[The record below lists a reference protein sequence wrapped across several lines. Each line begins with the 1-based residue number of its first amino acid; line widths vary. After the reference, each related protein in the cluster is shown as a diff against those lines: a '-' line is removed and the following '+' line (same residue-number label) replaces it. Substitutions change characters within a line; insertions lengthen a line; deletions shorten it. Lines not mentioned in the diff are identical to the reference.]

1 MQTGYVSIT
10 PLRLDTDLSFSE
22 TQIPSKWD
30 ISHLLCTFH
39 LPRVY
44 KIKFKIEVRQSV
56 QCGCCECQ
64 KLSSDWLSTSGHPK
78 NPASEKISIQPEKKI
93 DAFNNTHAVAI
104 LHYSYF
110 DSDKQLQERVF
121 RHLKFLHKIQWV
133 EITMGFLCLLK
144 LPKGSNNES
153 IERSIFKR
161 KSSNFFLLIDQ

>member
-78 NPASEKISIQPEKKI
+78 NPAPEKINTQPEKKNQMHLI
-93 DAFNNTHAVAI
+93 THMQQQ
-104 LHYSYF
+104 YSYF

-153 IERSIFKR
+153 IDRSIFKR
-161 KSSNFFLLIDQ
+161 KSSNFFC

>member
-1 MQTGYVSIT
+1 MQPNSGKFDQTYQSSVWDLVQFFKQYRFCLLQNPYYLGPLYCILKQKYSTLMQTGYVSIT

-78 NPASEKISIQPEKKI
+78 NPAPEKINTQPEKKNRCI
-93 DAFNNTHAVAI
+93 
-104 LHYSYF
+104 
-110 DSDKQLQERVF
+110 
-121 RHLKFLHKIQWV
+121 
-133 EITMGFLCLLK
+133 
-144 LPKGSNNES
+144 
-153 IERSIFKR
+153 
-161 KSSNFFLLIDQ
+161 